1 MPPKPTYGTSYGRK
15 TISVLRTSTDEDREP
30 RTTRDSIVE
39 WKNKEIEWKN
49 NEIKQLQLKISKL
62 NHQLERYIVGVRRGT
77 HEQKENEKKDLRIKE
92 LERTVKDLR
101 QRPWRRGYS
110 VCNKHVKQCAWGAI
124 QC

>member
-1 MPPKPTYGTSYGRK
+1 M
-15 TISVLRTSTDEDREP
+15 LRTSTDEDREP

-62 NHQLERYIVGVRRGT
+62 NKQLERYIVGVWRGT
-77 HEQKENEKKDLRIKE
+77 HVQKENEKKDLRIRE

-110 VCNKHVKQCAWGAI
+110 CL
-124 QC
+124 